1 MKKIRLLIADAD
13 AAHIANVRRVIAQT
27 RSIEVVDA
35 ATSGRRALDMLSAY
49 RPDVL
54 LTDVNLPEMDGIELL
69 KQARRMRTQP
79 TAIVCTR
86 FYSDLCV
93 ERASRNGAAYF
104 LYKPIDYRR
113 LPGVIL
119 DCCTK
124 PGDTNGAEPK
134 AAKPDPALAV
144 KALLQAMGISP
155 KLAGRQYIL
164 EAMLCLF
171 DDRRLLNNLT
181 NGLYEQVALRTR
193 STPQR
198 IERAIRGAISA
209 GYDRGGMKRFFNR
222 RPSNRAFLHAMLL
235 RMDDSARPAADRE
248 MADVDGNVGNCPG
261 GVL

>member
-35 ATSGRRALDMLSAY
+35 ATSGRRALDMLAAY

-93 ERASRNGAAYF
+93 EYASRNGAAYF

-119 DCCTK
+119 DCCPK
-124 PGDTNGAEPK
+124 PIDATGTEARS
-134 AAKPDPALAV
+134 ARPDPAPAV
-144 KALLQAMGISP
+144 RALLQAMGISP

-181 NGLYEQVALRTR
+181 NGLYEQVALRTH

-209 GYDRGGMKRFFNR
+209 GYDRGAMKRFFNR
-222 RPSNRAFLHAMLL
+222 RPSNRAFLYALLL
-235 RMDDSARPAADRE
+235 RMDDSARSTAAGRE
-248 MADVDGNVGNCPG
+248 TADGNIGNCPD